1 MKTFILFVS
10 ILTIL
15 GSSTAVSSR
24 PFPLGVADPAS
35 VGECRLVERIP
46 GPYGYRFW
54 GPPPVLGD
62 FKYQSAVKAKEAG
75 ATHIFWREAIKGYY
89 GQTRVIGYAFDCSG
103 VAMPKYF
110 EDTALY

>member
-1 MKTFILFVS
+1 MKAFILLVS

-24 PFPLGVADPAS
+24 PFPLVVADPAS
-35 VGECRLVERIP
+35 VGECRLVARIP

-62 FKYQSAVKAKEAG
+62 FKYRSAVKAKEAG
-75 ATHIFWREAIKGYY
+75 ATHIFWREAIMGYY

-110 EDTALY
+110 KDTDLY

>member
-1 MKTFILFVS
+1 MKTFLLIVS
-10 ILTIL
+10 LLVFT
-15 GSSTAVSSR
+15 GCSTYVSQKT
-24 PFPLGVADPAS
+24 FPLDVAGPAS

-75 ATHIFWREAIKGYY
+75 ATHIFWREADMGNY
-89 GQTRVIGYAFDCSG
+89 GQTRVIGYAFDCTG
-103 VAMPKYF
+103 VTMPKYF
-110 EDTALY
+110 GDPTLN